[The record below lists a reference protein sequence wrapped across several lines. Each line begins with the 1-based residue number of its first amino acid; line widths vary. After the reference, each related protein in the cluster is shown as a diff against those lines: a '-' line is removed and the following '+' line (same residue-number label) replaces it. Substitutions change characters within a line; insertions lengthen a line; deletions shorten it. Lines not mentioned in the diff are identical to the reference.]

1 MSVTPVAL
9 VTGGAG
15 GIGAAVC
22 ARLAKSGYR
31 LVVADLDLDGAQQVA
46 GECGGTAV
54 HVDVSDPEHNR
65 AMVAHAETVHGRLDV
80 LVLNAGIAS
89 DVPPDPPLDLERYRR
104 AIGVNVDGVVFGI
117 DAGTAALQRTG
128 GQIVVNASLAA
139 LGPEAANPVYA
150 LGKSAAVGYVRAMAR
165 PLGLRGVRI
174 NAICPSFTDTGILGI
189 ARRLM
194 RKQRFP
200 LLSPDDVAGA
210 VATIVAGD
218 GSGAAWTI
226 VAGRPP
232 APFAFPEVPTSLLP
246 DGTEAVF
253 KPFLS
258 KP

>member
-1 MSVTPVAL
+1 
-9 VTGGAG
+9 
-15 GIGAAVC
+15 
-22 ARLAKSGYR
+22 
-31 LVVADLDLDGAQQVA
+31 
-46 GECGGTAV
+46 
-54 HVDVSDPEHNR
+54 
-65 AMVAHAETVHGRLDV
+65 
-80 LVLNAGIAS
+80 
-89 DVPPDPPLDLERYRR
+89 
-104 AIGVNVDGVVFGI
+104 
-117 DAGTAALQRTG
+117 
-128 GQIVVNASLAA
+128 
-139 LGPEAANPVYA
+139 NPVYA

-165 PLGLRGVRI
+165 PLALRGVRI

-226 VAGRPP
+226 VAGRP
-232 APFAFPEVPTSLLP
+232 AVPFAFPEVPTSLLP